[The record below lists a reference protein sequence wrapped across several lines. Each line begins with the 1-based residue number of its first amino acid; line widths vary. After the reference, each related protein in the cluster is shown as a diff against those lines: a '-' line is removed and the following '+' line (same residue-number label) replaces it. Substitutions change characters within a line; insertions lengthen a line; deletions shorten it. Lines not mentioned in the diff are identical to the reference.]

1 MSEMKCSVE
10 GCNAERFYSKGHLS
24 TCMGVENYID
34 AKGNRHWH
42 DPNSHAEQFV
52 CSNGHHFGIS
62 QRAQSILQAHLVS
75 GLHHIGSAQ
84 FPRDVEVPR

>member
-62 QRAQSILQAHLVS
+62 QPSFCPIEGCSFGKSSRLPGQ
-75 GLHHIGSAQ
+75 
-84 FPRDVEVPR
+84 P